1 MTGLRLMLAGLVA
14 FAACNAPAVETAA
27 APPAPDTAAVRT
39 EIQALLDRTEA
50 SYLAGDAAAVAATYA
65 DSAIAE
71 FQGFPTAI
79 GRPAIES
86 SYAQYFAA
94 NRLKVAEMTIGS
106 VSPTSPATATTL
118 GAYHSFGESAGKPV
132 HQWWRY
138 LAAYEKGAD
147 GQWKISYIMAFVDSS
162 RTE

>member
-1 MTGLRLMLAGLVA
+1 MTGRRLKLAGLVA
-14 FAACNAPAVETAA
+14 FTACNAPAVETAA
-27 APPAPDTAAVRT
+27 APPAPDTAAIRT
-39 EIQALLDRTEA
+39 ELQALSDRTEA

-94 NRLKVAEMTIGS
+94 NQLTVAEITIGS
-106 VSPTSPATATTL
+106 VSPRGVQRWRAEPKRRCRRVRR
-118 GAYHSFGESAGKPV
+118 AGCRGRCQP
-132 HQWWRY
+132 
-138 LAAYEKGAD
+138 
-147 GQWKISYIMAFVDSS
+147 S
-162 RTE
+162 

>member
-1 MTGLRLMLAGLVA
+1 MPYRTVMPAWLVVL
-14 FAACNAPAVETAA
+14 AACNAPAVETAA
-27 APPAPDTAAVRT
+27 APPAPDTAAIRT
-39 EIQALLDRTEA
+39 ELQALLDRTEA

-94 NRLKVAEMTIGS
+94 NQLKVAEMTIGS
-106 VSPTSPATATTL
+106 VSPTSPATAATL
-118 GAYHSFGESAGKPV
+118 GTYHSFGESAGKPV
-132 HQWWRY
+132 HQWWRN
-138 LAAYEKGAD
+138 LVAYEKGAD

-162 RTE
+162 RTD